1 VDIGRAFA
9 YPFEDSDWL
18 KKVVI
23 GGILNLIPIVN
34 FATVG
39 YAIQEM
45 ERVSRGEW
53 VPLPEWD
60 NFGDKFMNGLI
71 IGIALIV
78 WLVPVWIL
86 LGASIVPIV
95 LSSMAHRSSSAG
107 LGASLLAMFLG
118 GIWSFV
124 VAILYPAIA
133 MNYARKRTFGSCF
146 EFSSIV
152 GMVMA
157 DPGSYVLGIVAYL
170 GAAILVGL
178 IAQIPFIG
186 WIIGLLGGFYVLL
199 VLAGAYGQVLAS
211 ISPGAVASSAPVAP
225 PAAPAHQR
233 PEPEGELLA
242 KPEEKPAA
250 QETEQDESPS

>member
-1 VDIGRAFA
+1 MDIGRAFA

-18 KKVVI
+18 KKIVI
-23 GGILNLIPIVN
+23 GGILSLIPIVN

-39 YAIQEM
+39 YAIEEM
-45 ERVSRGEW
+45 ERISRGQW

-71 IGIALIV
+71 IGIAVIV
-78 WLVPVWIL
+78 WLVPMLVL

-95 LSSMAHRSSSAG
+95 QSLIADRPSNAG
-107 LGASLLAMFLG
+107 LGAGLVAMFLG
-118 GIWSFV
+118 GIWGFV
-124 VAILYPAIA
+124 VSILYPAIA
-133 MNYARKRTFGSCF
+133 MNFARKRTFGSCF

-152 GMVMA
+152 GMVTA

-170 GAAILVGL
+170 GGAILVWL
-178 IAQIPFIG
+178 VMQIPLIG

-199 VLAGAYGQVLAS
+199 ILAGAYGQVLAS
-211 ISPGAVASSAPVAP
+211 ISPGAVASSAPAAP
-225 PAAPAHQR
+225 PAAPAYQR

-242 KPEEKPAA
+242 KPEEKPEA
-250 QETEQDESPS
+250 QETGQDENPS